1 MFKWACFGLASFFVL
16 GCLAILNDIRLQV
29 RASSRPIVEVG
40 ELLETHLPPLVETT
54 RQNADRIA
62 THLPEV
68 VDRTRSAAEVLGELA
83 EDIRQLKEL
92 AGLTQN
98 PRDKNLIAY
107 TDSLLKRI
115 EAAGG
120 VIGVSKN
127 VGGGIKNTVPV
138 TEWLSGARKEALF
151 LTLLVRSK
159 KEMAQRL
166 CRTKLG
172 FHWWIQPPGQEPT
185 RLVDWLR
192 ANHPET
198 GQLDW

>member
-1 MFKWACFGLASFFVL
+1 MFKWACFGLGVLFVVAS
-16 GCLAILNDIRLQV
+16 LAILNDIRLQV
-29 RASSRPIVEVG
+29 RASARPIAEVG
-40 ELLETHLPPLVETT
+40 EVIENNLPPLVETT
-54 RQNADRIA
+54 RKNAELIA
-62 THLPEV
+62 ENLPEV

-107 TDSLLKRI
+107 ADGALSAI

-127 VGGGIKNTVPV
+127 VGSGIKNTVPV
-138 TEWLSGARKEALF
+138 KEWISGARKEALF

-159 KEMAQRL
+159 KEMANRL
-166 CRTKLG
+166 AKTKLG
-172 FHWWIQPPGQEPT
+172 FHWWIQPPGKEPM
-185 RLVDWLR
+185 RLIEWLR